1 MVTNANP
8 RARSA
13 SILLLALAAGLPL
26 GSCSKSSAGE
36 DEVNPGQ
43 QVQRR
48 ERRRVRTAPLEQ
60 REMVRVF
67 ETTTNV
73 VSDLEVQV
81 LPRMG
86 GIVLEVLVEES
97 DTVIEGQVLA
107 RLDPRELDNA
117 VADSAFAHAE
127 AEDAL
132 PRLEL
137 ARLEAEARRN
147 SANNALDNAKRDYER
162 NQRIS
167 NEGGDGIRY
176 VSQKDLDASRLAR
189 DNAEGDARAA
199 QLAFERAELEAKAG
213 EKAIERAA
221 LALERARLD
230 RSYVEIKAPF
240 PGVIAARTVKVGDT
254 VTAASQLF
262 TLTDPDALRAV
273 FARPQEELSI
283 FRRPRGGA
291 LAQGHGANGNGG
303 TPGPGPRDHPQDDG
317 GPNHA
322 TVDIDVVAE
331 ALPDQL
337 FRGVVERIS
346 PTIDPLNGNFR
357 VTTRIEGE
365 SERPSEDGLLPG
377 MLVRLRIVTARH
389 PEALVVEKRAVRR
402 EGDRSIIFIV
412 EDGVARRRDVVTDE
426 AFSDDD
432 HVEIRAIDE
441 KPLTAGMRVVVVGN
455 RDLEDGDEVEDDNVA
470 MESGEGGSE
479 SDEASESDGME
490 SDVSASDGA
499 APDPGATSDGDAESA
514 GDNDDADGQED

>member
-1 MVTNANP
+1 MVQHANA

-13 SILLLALAAGLPL
+13 SIVSLAVLAAIPFA
-26 GSCSKSSAGE
+26 SCSKSSAGDE
-36 DEVNPGQ
+36 DTNPGQ

-73 VSDLEVQV
+73 VSDLEVLV

-97 DTVIEGQVLA
+97 DTVIQDQVLA

-117 VADSAFAHAE
+117 VADSEFALAE
-127 AEDAL
+127 AKDAL
-132 PRLEL
+132 PRLVL
-137 ARLEAEARRN
+137 AQQEADARRN
-147 SANNALDNAKRDYER
+147 SANNSLANAKRDYER
-162 NQRIS
+162 NLRIS
-167 NEGGDGIRY
+167 NESGDGIRY

-189 DNAEGDARAA
+189 DTAEGDARAA
-199 QLAFERAELEAKAG
+199 QLAYERAALEAKAG
-213 EKAIERAA
+213 EKAIERAE
-221 LALERARLD
+221 LALERAKLD
-230 RSYVEIKAPF
+230 RSYVEIRAPF

-254 VTAASQLF
+254 VTAATPLF

-283 FRRPRGGA
+283 FRRPPQAPPR
-291 LAQGHGANGNGG
+291 GHGANGNGG
-303 TPGPGPRDHPQDDG
+303 THMIPDGGHGDG

-322 TVDIDVVAE
+322 SVDITVTAE
-331 ALPDQL
+331 ALPGRVFQ
-337 FRGVVERIS
+337 GIVERIS

-377 MLVRLRIVTARH
+377 MLVRLEIVTARH

-402 EGDRSIIFIV
+402 EGDRSIIFVV
-412 EDGVARRRDVVTDE
+412 EDGVARRRDVMTDE

-441 KPLTAGMRVVVVGN
+441 KPLVPGMSVVVVGN
-455 RDLEDGDEVEDDNVA
+455 RDLEDGDEVEDDNV
-470 MESGEGGSE
+470 EPEE
-479 SDEASESDGME
+479 ESDGDSKTE
-490 SDVSASDGA
+490 SGSDPEGVPTDGGNPAAEASSDEDPRVEDNSETEDDDVAN
-499 APDPGATSDGDAESA
+499 ER
-514 GDNDDADGQED
+514 ED